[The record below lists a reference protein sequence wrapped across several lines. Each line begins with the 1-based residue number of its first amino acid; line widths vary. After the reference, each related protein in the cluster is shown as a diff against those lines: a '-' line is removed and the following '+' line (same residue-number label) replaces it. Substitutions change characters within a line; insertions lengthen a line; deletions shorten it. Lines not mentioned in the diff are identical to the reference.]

1 MKLYVSVAFNKC
13 GNVGFRPVMAQLRHR
28 DICYFYQ
35 ELPLYKSG
43 MMKQNWKICQKLD
56 FPKKGKLENLE
67 ILMHEM
73 HMPIIG
79 HELFTVPRRHKRRL
93 RI

>member
-43 MMKQNWKICQKLD
+43 MMKQN
-56 FPKKGKLENLE
+56 
-67 ILMHEM
+67 
-73 HMPIIG
+73 
-79 HELFTVPRRHKRRL
+79 
-93 RI
+93 